1 MSQLRKARELL
12 KSNNLTCAVCKEDKA
27 YTSTDRGVKPLV
39 LWYESGTDMKNA
51 SAADKVVGRGAA
63 FLYLL
68 LGIGEL
74 YAQVISKPA
83 LELLSK
89 NGVDVS
95 YGILADNII
104 NRQGNGICPFE
115 AAVLDITDPREAYI
129 AITQKM
135 KEMNIS

>member
-12 KSNNLTCAVCKEDKA
+12 KSNDLTCAVCKEDKA

-83 LELLSK
+83 LELLSE
-89 NGVDVS
+89 NGIAVY
-95 YGILADNII
+95 YGTLADNII

-115 AAVLDITDPREAYI
+115 EAVLNVTDSHEAYI
-129 AITQKM
+129 SIIQKM
-135 KEMNIS
+135 KDLKIR

>member
-1 MSQLRKARELL
+1 MSQLDRAKELL
-12 KSNNLTCAVCKEDKA
+12 KSNNFTCAVCKEDKA

-83 LELLSK
+83 LELLSE
-89 NGVDVS
+89 NGVAVY
-95 YGILADNII
+95 YGTLADNII

-115 AAVLDITDPREAYI
+115 EAVLNVTDPHEAYI
-129 AITQKM
+129 SIIQKM
-135 KEMNIS
+135 KDLKIR